1 MAVEEEDE
9 DREEQKK
16 EEGDYRKHVTE
27 VQLPSRRIDLQD
39 DKNDTTTPRRADGE
53 ATAKGG
59 GEMGI
64 VDGRGRGKPNKLA
77 RGAARYH
84 AQACWAVLWKKM
96 KRIFF

>member
-39 DKNDTTTPRRADGE
+39 DKNDTT
-53 ATAKGG
+53 
-59 GEMGI
+59 
-64 VDGRGRGKPNKLA
+64 KPNKLA

-96 KRIFF
+96 KRIFFIPLVPGKVFAL